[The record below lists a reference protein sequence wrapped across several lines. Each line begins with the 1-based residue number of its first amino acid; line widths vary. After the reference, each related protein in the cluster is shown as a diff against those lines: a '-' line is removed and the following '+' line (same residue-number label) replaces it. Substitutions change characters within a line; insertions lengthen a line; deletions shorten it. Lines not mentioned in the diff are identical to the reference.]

1 MNVYLTRS
9 ELWGRLTSLRIDIA
23 LLKVAGDDQ
32 ETLRNREIEA
42 LQVAIQLKSE
52 YAKVLQ

>member
-9 ELWGRLTSLRIDIA
+9 QLWGRLASLRIDIA
-23 LLKVAGDDQ
+23 LLKMAGDDQ
-32 ETLRNREIEA
+32 ETLRQREIEA